1 MTDPEPAD
9 QADFTSTNAA
19 RRSRFTFGGNKQ
31 RPGSEM
37 PKLPLDGLN
46 GFVMVQGQDGS
57 SERHRKLTPQ
67 DAQFS
72 QQGATL
78 LKESQNLQGS
88 YRELLKEKEAWQQ
101 QKDHM
106 DAVRKSELLK
116 AREIWS
122 QSAMNKQGQPSAPP
136 GPAQMRFLVESQDK
150 KIEELKD
157 MMMRFTYDTKS
168 SLEFLAQSQ
177 KGNEVGFKHVGAKL
191 RQIEGGVEQLASK
204 TEQIESAWEAWTEED
219 GLEPC
224 AEGDDDYDDD
234 WSGWDGGD
242 PDQNDGGAPDG

>member
-1 MTDPEPAD
+1 
-9 QADFTSTNAA
+9 
-19 RRSRFTFGGNKQ
+19 
-31 RPGSEM
+31 M

-46 GFVMVQGQDGS
+46 GFVVVQGQDAA
-57 SERHRKLTPQ
+57 SERHRKLTTQ
-67 DAQFS
+67 DAQLS
-72 QQGATL
+72 QRGATL
-78 LKESQNLQGS
+78 LMESENLQGS

-122 QSAMNKQGQPSAPP
+122 S

-191 RQIEGGVEQLASK
+191 RQIEGGVE
-204 TEQIESAWEAWTEED
+204 
-219 GLEPC
+219 
-224 AEGDDDYDDD
+224 
-234 WSGWDGGD
+234 
-242 PDQNDGGAPDG
+242 